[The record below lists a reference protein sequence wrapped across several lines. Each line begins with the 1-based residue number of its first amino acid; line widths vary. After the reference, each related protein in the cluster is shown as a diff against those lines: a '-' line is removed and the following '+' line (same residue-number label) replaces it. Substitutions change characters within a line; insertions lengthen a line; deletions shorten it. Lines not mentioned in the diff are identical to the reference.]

1 MQRRKTSGTVPWTRV
16 LRNFSYDGVSYSSH
30 GTHGSDVPV
39 AWWTNVGGEWS
50 QIDEEQYQQALAARR
65 AEVGDVSRTNEF
77 TGTKESIVSQHNWMM
92 AEATADKTEVEA
104 KMRAE
109 AAIFYR
115 RLAQVVKEHPE
126 EIVRQ
131 ATDRAS
137 LAATQ
142 YAPFQRE
149 AKVAYFDAV
158 THHAKVDGIKVA
170 FEVEAAPEVEVV
182 EVVGSVKVAGESVE
196 VSAIPDCDICKSEGT
211 TTPAYADARLA
222 ALGGMWANVCQMH
235 FDAFGGSLG
244 TGSGQAYVKAASA
257 PGEDPDFDATMYEWG
272 YEVGQKIR
280 NGEDVPNGG
289 VVSGQE
295 DSDLPF
301 PRGVRDGKAGNPKAM
316 TAKASIKTSAR
327 IDTLRDIVDSHRG
340 GKAPQSDKVDGVK
353 VDPQTANM
361 LVTLYDALGDGAK
374 AKFDQ
379 IELMKLINFGWSKVS
394 SAKTAE
400 WGERNFGRSLFDED
414 DYDEDDEDEDVE
426 QIARDILAENG
437 ETNPHP
443 ALLADTI
450 NEVKYQMQNSA
461 AFRNLAQA
469 ALMERRAMNK
479 IQPDGTVI
487 SDCPYC
493 DWTSS
498 PQPDVAT
505 AMQEASDHA
514 STCPNRAEHYD
525 GLSQASRKH
534 GEAFVPTHMYEANPV
549 RVVGGGGDGGQS
561 VTIVHEDGF
570 KEWVP
575 KEYLEP
581 LSTSAS
587 ARTAKWDGWESE
599 SDGSFSKDL
608 RGGGSAKVFPQG
620 DEFGWITFGEWNMP
634 KANGTASSLEEA
646 KKAAERGRTA
656 SRKHADVPNY
666 IKDLDGDEAYEVG
679 REDGKDAERV
689 SEPYAEGFSDEVEGK
704 PNDAEYWRN
713 HSSRK
718 VAAFAPTHT
727 YDGIP
732 VRLVAVGGS
741 VVPSALIEF
750 EDGTSDWAPP
760 ADLIPLDAQRV

>member
-115 RLAQVVKEHPE
+115 RLAQVVKDHPE

-182 EVVGSVKVAGESVE
+182 GSVKVAGESVE
-196 VSAIPDCDICKSEGT
+196 VSVIPDCDICKSEGT

-280 NGEDVPNGG
+280 NGEDVPSGG
-289 VVSGQE
+289 VVPGQE

-301 PRGVRDGKAGNPKAM
+301 PSGVRDGKAGNPKAM
-316 TAKASIKTSAR
+316 TAKVSALSDADKQKVMNPGAIELTREDVAAGLAMPSGSRPRIYAYYVPNPGEGSPQIVSVNSTQRLEEMGQKGVLEVFWTTSNSMDNIGDWMISRASVKTSAR

-361 LVTLYDALGDGAK
+361 LVTLYDALGEGAK

-414 DYDEDDEDEDVE
+414 DYDEDEDDSNVE

-437 ETNPHP
+437 EPDPHP

-450 NEVKYQMQNSA
+450 SEVEYQMTNNA
-461 AFRNLAQA
+461 AFRTLAQA
-469 ALMERRAMNK
+469 SL
-479 IQPDGTVI
+479 
-487 SDCPYC
+487 
-493 DWTSS
+493 
-498 PQPDVAT
+498 
-505 AMQEASDHA
+505 
-514 STCPNRAEHYD
+514 
-525 GLSQASRKH
+525 
-534 GEAFVPTHMYEANPV
+534 
-549 RVVGGGGDGGQS
+549 
-561 VTIVHEDGF
+561 
-570 KEWVP
+570 KE
-575 KEYLEP
+575 
-581 LSTSAS
+581 
-587 ARTAKWDGWESE
+587 
-599 SDGSFSKDL
+599 
-608 RGGGSAKVFPQG
+608 
-620 DEFGWITFGEWNMP
+620 
-634 KANGTASSLEEA
+634 
-646 KKAAERGRTA
+646 
-656 SRKHADVPNY
+656 ADVPAY
-666 IKDLDGDEAYEVG
+666 VKDLDGDEAYEVG
-679 REDGKDAERV
+679 REDGKDAEKT